1 MDNDLVRIRDD
12 NSGSDQAVLRL
23 IHDGFDQMQAADHS
37 KITGALVASAWDNTI
52 QWPVTVANTKNHNG
66 DGYGVGIKLKLS
78 GWGSEDESKKWSGI
92 GARGDDGSTYGRP
105 TGMMFW
111 TRTGTAVATPTEKM
125 YLTGAGNLGIGITA
139 ASHIIHVDGQGRATN
154 SAWATSSDMR
164 VKENII
170 ELGETLGTI
179 NSLRPVKFDYI
190 DGKKEQVNFIA
201 QEFKEVIPDAVTLTE
216 EQGLDDFHVLD
227 TSMLV
232 PMLVKA
238 VQELTTKVEEL
249 EARLDG

>member
-1 MDNDLVRIRDD
+1 
-12 NSGSDQAVLRL
+12 
-23 IHDGFDQMQAADHS
+23 MQAADHS
-37 KITGALVASAWDNTI
+37 KITGALVAQSIGDDTI
-52 QWPVTVANTKNHNG
+52 QWPVTVANMKNTNA
-66 DGYGVGIKLKLS
+66 DDYGVGIKLKLS

-111 TRTGTAVATPTEKM
+111 TKTGTTSSTTPTEKM
-125 YLTGAGNLGIGITA
+125 YLSGVGQLGIGITA
-139 ASHIIHVDGQGRATN
+139 PSHIIHVNGQGRATN

-164 VKENII
+164 VKENIV
-170 ELGETLGTI
+170 ELDSSLDVI

-190 DGKKEQVNFIA
+190 DGAKDQINFIA

-238 VQELTTKVEEL
+238 VQELTAKVEEL
-249 EARLDG
+249 EAKIDG